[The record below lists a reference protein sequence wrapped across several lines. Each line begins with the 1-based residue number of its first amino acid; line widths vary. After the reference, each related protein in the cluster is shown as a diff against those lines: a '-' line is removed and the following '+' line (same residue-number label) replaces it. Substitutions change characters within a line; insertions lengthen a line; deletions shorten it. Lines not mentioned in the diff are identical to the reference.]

1 MPVTRNHRRATLAVA
16 AGAILL
22 TMTGA
27 SFADDLHS
35 DWQNYQDWYYHR
47 FYYMH
52 PASGMPTQG
61 RMGQTGQMGPAGSSR
76 PVPHKQ

>member
-1 MPVTRNHRRATLAVA
+1 MSANYRRVTLAVA
-16 AGAILL
+16 
-22 TMTGA
+22 TGA
-27 SFADDLHS
+27 MLLCTASGSFADQLHS
-35 DWQNYQDWYYHR
+35 DYQAYQDWYYHR

-61 RMGQTGQMGPAGSSR
+61 RMGQTGQMGPGSSR